1 MLKGM
6 PKVSNQCIMA
16 IIEKAGQRPPSE
28 FAGEFLEHLIK
39 SDQKPALTALMAIQ
53 EKFSQGDE
61 EVGLKIIASVGIF
74 WKQIETMI
82 EAAELENLFAEGEA
96 NV

>member
-1 MLKGM
+1 
-6 PKVSNQCIMA
+6 MA
-16 IIEKAGQRPPSE
+16 
-28 FAGEFLEHLIK
+28 HLAE
-39 SDQKPALTALMAIQ
+39 SDQQDSLTALMAVS
-53 EKFSQGDE
+53 EKLSQGDA

-74 WKQIETMI
+74 WKQIEATI

>member
-6 PKVSNQCIMA
+6 PKISGQCIMA

-28 FAGEFLEHLIK
+28 FAADFMEHLVK
-39 SDQKPALTALMAIQ
+39 SDQSHALTALMAVS
-53 EKFSQGDE
+53 EKLSQGDA

-74 WKQIETMI
+74 WKQIEATI
-82 EAAELENLFAEGEA
+82 EAEEMNEA
-96 NV
+96 WLNK

>member
-6 PKVSNQCIMA
+6 PKVSHECIMA
-16 IIEKAGQRPPSE
+16 IVEKAGQGPPDK
-28 FAGEFLEHLIK
+28 FAGEFLEHLVE
-39 SDQKPALTALMAIQ
+39 SNQKPVLTALMALQ

-74 WKQIETMI
+74 WKQIEATL

>member
-6 PKVSNQCIMA
+6 PKVSHECIMA
-16 IIEKAGQRPPSE
+16 IVEKAGQRPPDE
-28 FAGEFLEHLIK
+28 FAAGFMTHLIE
-39 SDQKPALTALMAIQ
+39 SGQKPVLTALMALQ
-53 EKFSQGDE
+53 DKFSDGDE
-61 EVGLKIIASVGIF
+61 IVGLKIIAAVGIF
-74 WKQIETMI
+74 WRQIEATL

>member
-1 MLKGM
+1 M
-6 PKVSNQCIMA
+6 
-16 IIEKAGQRPPSE
+16 
-28 FAGEFLEHLIK
+28 EHLIK
-39 SDQKPALTALMAIQ
+39 SDQKPVLTALMALQ

-74 WKQIETMI
+74 WKQIEATL

>member
-6 PKVSNQCIMA
+6 PKVSHECIMA
-16 IIEKAGQRPPSE
+16 IVEKAGQESPDK
-28 FAGEFLEHLIK
+28 FAGEFMEHLVK
-39 SDQKPALTALMAIQ
+39 SDQKPVVTALIALQ
-53 EKFSQGDE
+53 EKFSGGDP

-74 WKQIETMI
+74 WKQIEATL

>member
-6 PKVSNQCIMA
+6 PKVSQGCIMA
-16 IIEKAGQRPPSE
+16 IIEKAGQRPPDE
-28 FAGEFLEHLIK
+28 FAAGFMTHLIE
-39 SDQKPALTALMAIQ
+39 SDQKPALTALMALQ
-53 EKFSQGDE
+53 EKFSEGDA
-61 EVGLKIIASVGIF
+61 EVGLKIIAAVGIF

-82 EAAELENLFAEGEA
+82 EAKALENLFAEGEA

>member
-6 PKVSNQCIMA
+6 PKVSHECIMA
-16 IIEKAGQRPPSE
+16 IIDKAGQGPPDE
-28 FAGEFLEHLIK
+28 FAAEFMTHLIE
-39 SDQKPALTALMAIQ
+39 SGQKPALTALMAMQ
-53 EKFSQGDE
+53 EKLAGGDE
-61 EVGLKIIASVGIF
+61 TVGLKIIAAVGIF
-74 WKQIETMI
+74 WKQIEATI

>member
-6 PKVSNQCIMA
+6 PKISSQCIMA

-28 FAGEFLEHLIK
+28 FASDFMQHLIK
-39 SDQKPALTALMAIQ
+39 SDQSHALTALMAIS
-53 EKFSQGDE
+53 EKLSEGDG

-74 WKQIETMI
+74 WKQIEATI
-82 EAAELENLFAEGEA
+82 EAEEMNKAWLNK
-96 NV
+96 